1 MLLEY
6 SFVHRRLVEAGLSV
20 RIVLT
25 PPEAGTDVP
34 AVRRVFKKKE
44 ERRETPED
52 CLQDFVVSLGGDG
65 GGMEQP
71 IRQVLDS
78 RSAHK
83 TVQDMR
89 HKLATMPV
97 SSARQAGVT
106 TDQGHDRGQTLFKAM

>member
-6 SFVHRRLVEAGLSV
+6 SFVHRRLVEAGLNV

-65 GGMEQP
+65 GLP

-78 RSAHK
+78 RSAHE
-83 TVQDMR
+83 TVQDVR

-97 SSARQAGVT
+97 SSAQQAGVT
-106 TDQGHDRGQTLFKAM
+106 TDQDHDRGQTRFKAM